1 MNLIPWLLTAAQL
14 HRPPPAW
21 YPLHFIPTSDLV
33 GILPLI
39 VVGAGVVAVL
49 LADLLVRR
57 PGHPVLP
64 ALSALI
70 LVAGIGVVIGQWVA
84 NPVHSLVFDGAFTD
98 DRFALF
104 SDFVVLATALAV
116 VLLSPGYLRR
126 RGLEEGEYYILL
138 LASVTGMLVLDGATN
153 LIVIFLGIE
162 LLSIPLYVLAG
173 FARGEHKPQEA
184 ALKYLL
190 LGGFASGFLVYG
202 MALLY
207 GETGSTMLTG
217 IHAALTRSVL
227 HGPIDPMALAG
238 LALLAVGLLFKAS
251 AAPFHWWTPDVY
263 QGSPVLVTTFMS
275 VATKVAAFTVLLRL
289 FSATFAPYRS
299 EWEIPIALV
308 AIISMVY
315 GNVVAI
321 AQSSVKRL
329 LAYSGIAQAGYVLI
343 GVALGRPDG
352 TQASL
357 YYLAIYAFMNTGAFA
372 VVTILSRRGE
382 DCDSYAELGGLG
394 RRQPVLAALMAVF
407 MLSLAGFPLTAGFFG
422 KLFLFAAAIH
432 DGQLPLAI
440 WGVLTSVVSLFYYL
454 RVILVMYTSA
464 PAPGTTS
471 DAAGVLLQGAS
482 GGEGKLAGASPLSQ
496 VGLGVI
502 SLAAAGTVVLGVFPT
517 VIYGL
522 LQGVSVV
529 RG

>member
-1 MNLIPWLLTAAQL
+1 MSAQL
-14 HRPPPAW
+14 LAHHVHPAGPPW
-21 YPLHFIPTSDLV
+21 YPLHFVPSADLV
-33 GILPLI
+33 GILPI
-39 VVGAGVVAVL
+39 
-49 LADLLVRR
+49 
-57 PGHPVLP
+57 
-64 ALSALI
+64 I
-70 LVAGIGVVIGQWVA
+70 LVAGGMVVVLGADLAVRRRGSALLPAVSGVFLLTALGVAIGQWVV
-84 NPVHSLVFDGAFTD
+84 NPAHSLIFNGAIAD

-104 SDFVVLATALAV
+104 SDVVVLATALAV
-116 VLLSPGYLRR
+116 VCLSPGYLRR

-153 LIVIFLGIE
+153 LIVVFLGIE

-173 FARGEHKPQEA
+173 FARVERKPQEA

-190 LGGFASGFLVYG
+190 MGGFASGFLVYG
-202 MALLY
+202 MALVY

-217 IHAALTRSVL
+217 IHRALISSAV

-238 LALLAVGLLFKAS
+238 IGLLAVGLLFKVS

-263 QGSPVLVTTFMS
+263 QGSPVIVTTFMS
-275 VATKVAAFTVLLRL
+275 VATKVAGFTVLLRL

-299 EWEIPIALV
+299 EWEIPIAVV
-308 AIISMVY
+308 AIVSMVY
-315 GNVVAI
+315 GNVVAL

-372 VVTILSRRGE
+372 VITILSRRGV
-382 DCDSYAELGGLG
+382 DCDTYEELAGMG
-394 RRQPVLAALMAVF
+394 RRQPWLAALMSVF

-422 KLFLFAAAIH
+422 KFFLFAAAIH

-440 WGVLTSVVSLFYYL
+440 WGILTSMVSLFYYL
-454 RVILVMYTSA
+454 RVVLIMYTKE
-464 PAPGTTS
+464 PAEGTST
-471 DAAGVLLQGAS
+471 DAAGIVVRS
-482 GGEGKLAGASPLSQ
+482 SGEGQVVGLRSLSQ
-496 VGLGVI
+496 AGVGIV
-502 SLAAAGTVVLGVFPT
+502 SLAAVGTVLFGVFPS